1 MTRGARRLAVCADD
15 FGLTPAISDGI
26 AALAQQGRLTAIS
39 CLTHGEHWPAGARR
53 LAGLPD
59 TVECGLHFN
68 LTEGAPA
75 SAELRAQW
83 PRLPA
88 LPRLIA
94 LAHLGRLPLPAIAA
108 EFRTQW
114 QRFVDA
120 TGAVPAFVDGHQHVH
135 HLPGVRDLVLDALA
149 AAGPAVAVRN
159 TGRVSGPG
167 FAFKRWAIARTGGAA
182 LLGQLQRRGL
192 PHNAVLVGV
201 RDFGDADYRRL
212 MRGWLAALP
221 PQGALLFCH
230 PGAAGPGADGPDDIA
245 AARRREAVYLG
256 SPAFADD
263 LAGAGVTLGPSW
275 TERSRPG

>member
-1 MTRGARRLAVCADD
+1 MTAAARRLAVCADD
-15 FGLTPAISDGI
+15 FGLAPAVSDGI
-26 AALAQQGRLTAIS
+26 AALAQQRRLTAIS
-39 CLTHGEHWPAGARR
+39 CLTPGPHWPAGARL

-59 TVECGLHFN
+59 TVERGLHFN

-75 SAELRAQW
+75 SAELRAHW
-83 PRLPA
+83 PQFPA

-120 TGAVPAFVDGHQHVH
+120 TGSAPAFVDGHQHVH

-149 AAGPAVAVRN
+149 TAGTAVAVRN
-159 TGRVSGPG
+159 TGRISGPG
-167 FAFKRWAIARTGGAA
+167 FAFKRWVIARTGGAA
-182 LLGQLQRRGL
+182 LLRQLQRGGL
-192 PHNAVLVGV
+192 AHNAVLTGV
-201 RDFGDADYRRL
+201 HDFGVADYRRL
-212 MRGWLAALP
+212 VRGWLAALP

-230 PGAAGPGADGPDDIA
+230 PGAAGPVADASDAIA
-245 AARRREAVYLG
+245 AARLREAAYLG
-256 SPAFADD
+256 SAAFADD